1 MGNKLSVI
9 DDEDTTLKD
18 FDKKYSDKFFY
29 TKMENNSQLSARNK
43 SIDSLLE
50 SINELS
56 KIFKDL
62 QTVVQ
67 EQGTILDRI
76 DYNIEIAE
84 ENTKSAVGHLN
95 EADKL
100 QKQSCFRNV
109 TLIVMFVIFVEA
121 ILLIN
126 KYL

>member
-1 MGNKLSVI
+1 M
-9 DDEDTTLKD
+9 
-18 FDKKYSDKFFY
+18 
-29 TKMENNSQLSARNK
+29 
-43 SIDSLLE
+43 
-50 SINELS
+50 
-56 KIFKDL
+56 
-62 QTVVQ
+62 
-67 EQGTILDRI
+67 TIRPLLDRVVLKA
-76 DYNIEIAE
+76 DKAE
-84 ENTKSAVGHLN
+84 EKTKSAVGHLN